1 MGSDPLAPS
10 GIIKILLE
18 IGGAGFWTMLGSQ
31 NHRDHFLQFRHK
43 ITKERKTKEFFVSV
57 PKNMGFIQV
66 KESHHG
72 YLSEMLTGDEF
83 SERILSNLDVSVASV
98 LSTIPKS
105 EKK

>member
-1 MGSDPLAPS
+1 MELDLT

-18 IGGAGFWTMLGSQ
+18 IGGAGFWTVLGSQ

-43 ITKERKTKEFFVSV
+43 ITKERETKEFFVSV

-66 KESHHG
+66 EESHLG
-72 YLSEMLTGDEF
+72 YLAEMLTGDAF
-83 SERILSNLDVSVASV
+83 SEKILGTLDVSVASV

-105 EKK
+105 IKT

>member
-1 MGSDPLAPS
+1 MS
-10 GIIKILLE
+10 
-18 IGGAGFWTMLGSQ
+18 
-31 NHRDHFLQFRHK
+31 
-43 ITKERKTKEFFVSV
+43 VS
-57 PKNMGFIQV
+57 KNMGFIQV

-105 EKK
+105 VKN